1 MFRRSSWHWW
11 LVRVIIFSWTV
22 LRLGVC
28 WAGWVLAILMG
39 QTQPKLASV
48 SSPRPARPVALYI
61 TSVKITL
68 ESGWLLI
75 MIIHYVFLIVIAKRL
90 SDLFI
95 SARISEYSTNLLD
108 LVSLNNSVKLFHQIK
123 NLSEEFSLYFDVSIR
138 LIRFV
143 SRLSRPVRLCV
154 PWPLLASLISP
165 KLTSFVTP
173 KRPAPLAPLATNH
186 VMMKKGKSNST

>member
-1 MFRRSSWHWW
+1 
-11 LVRVIIFSWTV
+11 
-22 LRLGVC
+22 
-28 WAGWVLAILMG
+28 
-39 QTQPKLASV
+39 
-48 SSPRPARPVALYI
+48 
-61 TSVKITL
+61 
-68 ESGWLLI
+68 

-90 SDLFI
+90 SDMFI
-95 SARISEYSTNLLD
+95 SASISEYSTNLLD

-143 SRLSRPVRLCV
+143 SRLPRPVRLCV

-173 KRPAPLAPLATNH
+173 QRPAPLAPLATNH
-186 VMMKKGKSNST
+186 VMMKK